1 MPEAAPRVKP
11 ATNPA
16 PHRAYSAAFARWTMR
31 AAFGLM
37 TVLAGADAADIQRA
51 ADLRFGRAVH
61 AVTALADGR
70 FLVTGGFSTQPEP
83 VPLAELFDPAAGV
96 FRTIGPMVVPRFGHT
111 ASLLPDGTVLIAG
124 GWDGFGAVL
133 AAAEL
138 FDPATETFRPLPP
151 LREAR
156 AGHAAVMLADG
167 RALLIGGVGAGQSF
181 LASAETF
188 DPRTGR
194 FTRAGRMGEARE
206 NLAAV
211 RLADGRV
218 LVCGGHHGRR
228 AALRILASAELFD
241 PGTNRFTSTGAL
253 RIPRHKHD
261 AVLLPDG
268 RVLITGGASRGD
280 TPGDT
285 TEFYDPV
292 AGIFSSGPRLQRSR
306 FKHFGTSVLLA
317 DGTVLVLGG
326 ASQPERFLP
335 AANRFELLPS
345 ARFTGAESYA
355 ATARSVQG
363 NILHTGGYGDGI
375 RGAKTAWLMR
385 PAPLPA
391 PRPDQ
396 AR

>member
-1 MPEAAPRVKP
+1 MKP
-11 ATNPA
+11 AADQARRRATA
-16 PHRAYSAAFARWTMR
+16 PAFARR
-31 AAFGLM
+31 AMLAGFGLAAI
-37 TVLAGADAADIQRA
+37 LSGADAADLQRT

-61 AVTALADGR
+61 TVTALTDGR

-83 VPLAELFDPAAGV
+83 VPLAEIFDPAAGV
-96 FRTIGPMVVPRFGHT
+96 FRTISPMAVPRFGHT

-124 GWDGFGAVL
+124 GWDGSGAVL

-151 LREAR
+151 LHETR

-167 RALLIGGVGAGQSF
+167 RALLIGGVGAGQGF
-181 LASAETF
+181 LASAEAF
-188 DPRTGR
+188 DHRTGR
-194 FTRAGRMGEARE
+194 FTRVGRMGEARE

-211 RLADGRV
+211 RLSDGRV

-228 AALRILASAELFD
+228 AARRILASAELFD
-241 PGTNRFTSTGAL
+241 PGTNRFTFTGAL
-253 RIPRHKHD
+253 RSPRHKHD

-285 TEFYDPV
+285 TEFYDPA

-345 ARFTGAESYA
+345 ALFSGAESYA

-385 PAPLPA
+385 PERQPA
-391 PRPDQ
+391 PRPEQ